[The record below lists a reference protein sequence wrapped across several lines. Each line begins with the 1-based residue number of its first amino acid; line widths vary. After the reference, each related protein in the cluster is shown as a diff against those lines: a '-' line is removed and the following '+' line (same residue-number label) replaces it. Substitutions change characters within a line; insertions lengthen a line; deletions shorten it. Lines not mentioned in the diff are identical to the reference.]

1 MSSRNAANSQA
12 EVLKAKVPPQNVEA
26 ERAVL
31 GSILIDHE
39 TINKVLEILRPDV
52 FYREGHRK
60 IFATMIALFEKGEP
74 TDFVT
79 VSNHLQAA
87 GELDFIG
94 GASYLSGLVDAIP
107 SSANVMA
114 YARIVREKAVVRR
127 LIEAAAE
134 IATQGYERGDD
145 ADTLMDYAEKRI
157 FDLAE
162 DKMGQS
168 FVQVKDLV
176 KDGFK
181 KIEQLFESK
190 GQLTGLATGFTEFDH
205 LTCGLQ
211 PSDLII
217 IAGRPSMGKTA
228 LALNI
233 AEHAAINEK
242 ATVALFSL
250 EMSKE
255 QLVTRMLCSQA
266 HIDSSRLR
274 KGEIE
279 ERDWPQ
285 LTRAAGN
292 LSEINL
298 FIDDTAAVTVLEMR
312 AKLRRL
318 KREKGV
324 NLVIVDYLQLV
335 RSTGST
341 QSREQEI
348 SEISRS
354 LKGLAKELKVPVIAL
369 SQLNR
374 AVESRQ
380 NRRPQLSDLRESGAI
395 EQDADVIAFIY
406 RDEVYDPNTPDK
418 GIAEIIVGKQRNGPI
433 GFSRLAFLNS
443 YTRFE
448 NLAYE
453 PVPDLDG
460 PPGRLGPPDRLG
472 PQGRLGS
479 PGPERN

>member
-1 MSSRNAANSQA
+1 MSSRTAVNSQA
-12 EVLKAKVPPQNVEA
+12 EVLKAKVPPQNIEA

-39 TINKVLEILRPDV
+39 SITRVLEILKPAA

-60 IFATMIALFEKGEP
+60 IFQAMIALFEKGEP

-107 SSANVMA
+107 SSANVTA
-114 YARIVREKAVVRR
+114 YAKIVREKAVVRR

-134 IATQGYERGDD
+134 IATLGYEKGDD
-145 ADTLMDYAEKRI
+145 ADVLMDYAEKRI

-162 DKMGQS
+162 DKIGQG

-181 KIEQLFESK
+181 KIEQLYENK
-190 GQLTGLATGFTEFDH
+190 GQLTGLATGFTDFDH

-233 AEHAAINEK
+233 AEHSAINEK
-242 ATVALFSL
+242 AVVALFSL
-250 EMSKE
+250 EMSRE
-255 QLVTRMLCSQA
+255 QLVIRMLCSQA
-266 HIDSSRLR
+266 RIDSSRLR

-292 LSEINL
+292 LSDINL
-298 FIDDTAAVTVLEMR
+298 FIDDSAAPTVLEMR

-335 RSTGST
+335 RPAGNT

-354 LKGLAKELKVPVIAL
+354 LKGLAKELKVPVVAL

-395 EQDADVIAFIY
+395 EQDSDVIAFIY

-418 GIAEIIVGKQRNGPI
+418 GIAELIVGKQRNGPI

-453 PVPDLDG
+453 PAPDLDG
-460 PPGRLGPPDRLG
+460 PPGRLGPPMIE
-472 PQGRLGS
+472 S
-479 PGPERN
+479 A